1 MRNQTH
7 GSSSDD
13 RLDPPVRGGDGFDTT
28 RRRETDHSA
37 RIAGWGSDLDPATRP
52 GVPRDGAPD
61 IGAERLYIDV
71 TPQVPPHRIHKSTE
85 HAQLTP
91 VFGTSCPPRGLS
103 GRLRDTGY
111 KFSEGRLA
119 RWMTLMLADRVD
131 MFEGLVHDFVRLR
144 PPNVIRE
151 TGDATEWRYNRK
163 GVIKAATVSAV
174 LIGAALLLVRAGRR
188 R

>member
-1 MRNQTH
+1 MRNQTY

-13 RLDPPVRGGDGFDTT
+13 RLEPPVPGGENFSSTQ
-28 RRRETDHSA
+28 RREVDHSA
-37 RIAGWGSDLDPATRP
+37 RIAGWGTDLDPATRP
-52 GVPRDGAPD
+52 GVPRDAAPE
-61 IGAERLYIDV
+61 IGPERLYIDV
-71 TPQVPPHRIHKSTE
+71 TRQNPPHRIHKSTE

-111 KFSEGRLA
+111 RWSEGRLV

-131 MFEGLVHDFVRLR
+131 MVEGLVEDFARLR
-144 PPNVIRE
+144 PPNVVRE
-151 TGDATEWRYNRK
+151 MGLATEWRYNRK
-163 GVIKAATVSAV
+163 GVIKAAAV
-174 LIGAALLLVRAGRR
+174 TAVVVGAAWLLTRGGRR